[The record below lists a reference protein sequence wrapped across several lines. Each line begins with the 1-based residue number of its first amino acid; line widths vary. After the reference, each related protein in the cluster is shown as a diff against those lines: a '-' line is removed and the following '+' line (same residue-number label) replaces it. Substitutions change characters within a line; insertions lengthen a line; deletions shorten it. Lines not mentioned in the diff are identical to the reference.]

1 MKKLSLLLAFAL
13 GFVLSGCGS
22 GSPTPPMITFTP
34 TGAQAIDQG
43 QSLNLTTAVSNDAT
57 SKGVTWTLAGTTCT
71 GAACGTL
78 SNVTTTSVTYTPPA
92 LAAAVRAP
100 LASSPSASH
109 SSQHT
114 NQAAVST
121 SLVVTITATL
131 VADPTK
137 SNSVMVTVTLPPT
150 ITTTVLPAGTEGTPY
165 NQTVA
170 SSGGAGTLTFTI
182 SAGALPGGL
191 TLSSAGVISGTPTGP
206 NTTAS
211 FTVKATDSSTVSP
224 QSVTQALSIAIN
236 LPPAPSITT
245 TTLPNGVQGTPYS
258 QTISA
263 TAGLA
268 PYSFT
273 FTGTLPAG
281 LTLSSA
287 GVISGTP
294 TAFGTANFTVKVT
307 DSSNPAQTA
316 TQPLSIKINAAPVS
330 ITTTSLPNGVVNA
343 GYNATLQASGGA
355 PPLTWSLAAG
365 SALPTGLLLSSTGA
379 ITGTPTTAG
388 TTNFTVQAADSSVP
402 QQTAT
407 KALSITV
414 NPVLSITTPSLP
426 NGVTNTAYSATLVSS
441 GGVNPVTW
449 SVTGGALP
457 TGLTLNASTGAIT
470 GSPTAAGPFNFTVQA
485 ADSGTPQQKVTKAL
499 SITIVQQLAITNTT
513 LPTGSVTSLYAV
525 TLQTSGGTPTVSWAM
540 TLGSLP
546 PGLNLNSATG
556 AISGTPTTAAGS
568 PFTFTVQATDSGTP
582 QQIVTKQFTIVINP
596 VLAITTASPMPSGT
610 VGTAYSQA
618 VQTDGGG
625 IAPITWSITL
635 GALPGGL
642 SLNTTNGAI
651 TGTPNA
657 AGTFNFTVKAA
668 DSGTPQQTSSKALT
682 IQISTAPLSVATT
695 GLPDGVVGQSYN
707 NAILQSAGGNPPV
720 TWSIVGTGTLP
731 AGLTLTST
739 GAITGTPTTAGTSTF
754 TVKATDSTSP
764 TAQTATKQLSIRVN
778 TVLSVTT
785 TTLPNG
791 IVNNSY
797 STTLQSSGGATPI
810 TWSITAGSLPPG
822 LTLVQSTGVISGT
835 PNTTTGSPFSFT
847 VQAADSTSPTAQTAS
862 ANLSITV
869 TVAPLVITT
878 TSLPSGLINSNY
890 NQTLNV
896 TGGTNPVT
904 WALTGG
910 TLLPAGLVLNPANGN
925 ISGTPTTAGT
935 SNFTVK
941 ATDSTTPTAQTA
953 TANLSITINSAA
965 CNTGSESLLKGNY
978 AFVLKG
984 FDNGAGAGETS
995 PQPVLVGG
1003 VLTLNGTPNGGLIT
1017 SGTIDINGNSTANA
1031 TSGVLT
1037 NTVTSGTYSV
1047 GSDHRGCMAI
1057 TTSAGTQNY
1066 RFSLGN
1072 ISAGVASTGH
1082 VIAFDANGPFTSG
1095 VLRKQDTN
1103 AFSISVV
1110 IGNYAFGVSS
1120 AQNTANGGGKF
1131 AAAGVLNFVS
1141 GGVVNGGE
1149 VDFNTNGSPDNGT
1162 PGTSFPA
1169 SPVSILSGTYTI
1181 NAADGRGTLIFTPSG
1196 STSPVKAVLYVV
1208 SATDVLIL
1216 GSDDQ
1221 TANSAFAGEA
1231 MRQSNTAF
1239 TANPL
1244 SGAYIGY
1251 QSGLSTNPATAGAS
1265 RATLLL
1271 LNASGTGISGS
1282 QLRNDGGTFQAK
1294 NLTGITY
1301 SVDPTGRMTI
1311 TGGTQQPVFYLVSAN
1326 QAFELS
1332 ADASVDSGFF
1342 QSQTGSSFTNASL
1355 NGLFAFGTVDP
1366 EDANGG
1372 ANSGTATFTPAT
1384 TTISL
1389 IEDKSGNGSLNADQT
1404 QSFSYSIDP
1413 TTGLVHIP
1421 SGCTI
1426 SATPTTCQTVLLVV
1440 SPTKAVILDTSST
1453 NPKIQVADQ

>member
-1 MKKLSLLLAFAL
+1 MKKLSLLLALAL

-22 GSPTPPMITFTP
+22 GSPAPPMITFTP
-34 TGAQAIDQG
+34 TGAQAIDQT
-43 QSLNLTTAVSNDAT
+43 QSLNLTAAVSNDAT
-57 SKGVTWTLAGTTCT
+57 SKGVTWTLSGTTCT

-109 SSQHT
+109 SPQHT
-114 NQAAVST
+114 NQVAAAST

-131 VADPTK
+131 VADTTK

-150 ITTTVLPAGTEGTPY
+150 ITTTSLNAGTEGTPY
-165 NQTVA
+165 SQTIA
-170 SSGGAGTLTFTI
+170 SSGGAGTLNFAI
-182 SAGALPGGL
+182 GSGALPAGL

-206 NTTAS
+206 NTTAQ
-211 FTVKATDSSTVSP
+211 FTVKVTDSSTVAPLSATS
-224 QSVTQALSIAIN
+224 QNLSIAIN
-236 LPPAPSITT
+236 LPPAPSIVTT
-245 TTLPNGVQGTPYS
+245 SLPNGVQGTPYS
-258 QTISA
+258 QTVSA

-316 TQPLSIKINAAPVS
+316 TQALSIKINAAPVS

-402 QQTAT
+402 PQTTT

-414 NPVLSITTPSLP
+414 NPVLSITTPSLA
-426 NGVTNTAYSATLVSS
+426 NGVTNTAYSATLTSS
-441 GGVNPVTW
+441 GGVAPVTW
-449 SVTGGALP
+449 SVTGGVLP
-457 TGLTLNASTGAIT
+457 TGLTLNASTGVISGT
-470 GSPTAAGPFNFTVQA
+470 PTAAGPFNFTVQA
-485 ADSGTPQQKVTKAL
+485 ADSGAPQQKVTKAL
-499 SITIVQQLAITNTT
+499 SITIVQQLAITNTS
-513 LPTGSVTSLYAV
+513 LPTGAVTSLYAV

-546 PGLNLNSATG
+546 PGLNLNSASG
-556 AISGTPTTAAGS
+556 AISGTPTTATGS

-610 VGTAYSQA
+610 VGTAYNQT
-618 VQTDGGG
+618 VQTNGGG
-625 IAPITWSITL
+625 IAPITWSMTL

-695 GLPDGVVGQSYN
+695 GLPDGVVGQNYS
-707 NAILQSAGGNPPV
+707 NAILQSGGGNPPV

-731 AGLTLTST
+731 AGLLLNAST

-754 TVKATDSTSP
+754 TVQATDSTSP

-797 STTLQSSGGATPI
+797 STTLQSNGGATPI
-810 TWSITAGSLPPG
+810 TWSITGGSLPPG

-890 NQTLNV
+890 NQTLNF

-935 SNFTVK
+935 SNFSVK
-941 ATDSTTPTAQTA
+941 ATDSTAPTPQTA

-984 FDNGAGAGETS
+984 FDNGTGAGETS
-995 PQPVLVGG
+995 PEPVLVGG
-1003 VLTLNGTPNGGLIT
+1003 VLTFNGTPNGGLIT
-1017 SGTIDINGNSTANA
+1017 AGTIDINGNSTA
-1031 TSGVLT
+1031 GVLT

-1082 VIAFDANGPFTSG
+1082 VIAFDAAGPFTSG

-1103 AFSISVV
+1103 AFSTAVV
-1110 IGNYAFGVSS
+1110 TGNYAFGVSS
-1120 AQNTANGGGKF
+1120 AQNTNPSVGGGKF
-1131 AAAGVLNFVS
+1131 AAAGVLNFS
-1141 GGVVNGGE
+1141 TGVVSSGE
-1149 VDFNTNGSPDNGT
+1149 VDFNMNGSPDNGAI
-1162 PGTSFPA
+1162 GTSFPA
-1169 SPVSILSGTYTI
+1169 SPISILSGSYTI

-1196 STSPVKAVLYVV
+1196 NSTPVHAVLYVV

-1221 TANSAFAGEA
+1221 TVNSAFAGEA
-1231 MRQSNTAF
+1231 MRQSSATFA
-1239 TANPL
+1239 ANPL

-1251 QSGLSTNPATAGAS
+1251 QSGLSTNTAGAS

-1282 QLRNDGGTFQAK
+1282 QLRNDAGGFQAK

-1326 QAFELS
+1326 QAFEVS
-1332 ADASVDSGFF
+1332 ADSSVDSGFF

-1384 TTISL
+1384 TTISI
-1389 IEDKSGNGSLNADQT
+1389 IEDKSGNGSLNAGQT

-1413 TTGLVHIP
+1413 NGLVHIP
-1421 SGCTI
+1421 TGCTI
-1426 SATPTTCQTVLLVV
+1426 SATTTTCQTVLLVV